1 VHRKNENGK
10 VVMLPPKLP
19 DDVETVGVAEHQI
32 HDDGVGRLNQQRVRD
47 FDGILDLRT
56 YPEIVFVIE
65 KARQPIADDGMS
77 IGNDDP
83 PF

>member
-1 VHRKNENGK
+1 
-10 VVMLPPKLP
+10 
-19 DDVETVGVAEHQI
+19 
-32 HDDGVGRLNQQRVRD
+32 
-47 FDGILDLRT
+47 LDLRT